1 VLASVRQIENDH
13 GGDCSCRKGPRLHC
27 CCFVII
33 SMGFEDKKILASL
46 KIAVE
51 TYIIAIAIT

>member
-1 VLASVRQIENDH
+1 MLASARQIESDRG
-13 GGDCSCRKGPRLHC
+13 GGDRSCSPRLHYC

-46 KIAVE
+46 KIAVV